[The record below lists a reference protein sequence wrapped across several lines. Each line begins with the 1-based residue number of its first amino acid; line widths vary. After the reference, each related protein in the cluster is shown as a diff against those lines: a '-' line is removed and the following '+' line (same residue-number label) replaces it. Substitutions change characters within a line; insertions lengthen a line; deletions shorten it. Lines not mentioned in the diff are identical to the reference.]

1 VTTVLTP
8 ELTANWD
15 QPDSFTLEGYK
26 REGGYRALPKALAME
41 PDQLIQTLKDS
52 VLRGRG
58 GAGFPTGL
66 KWGFIP
72 QGDGKPHYLVV
83 NADESEPG
91 ACKDMPT
98 LLNNPHALIEGIVIA
113 AYAIRAHEAFIYV
126 RGEVLHV
133 IRRLH
138 NAVAEAAAAG
148 YLGTDILGSGF
159 DLNVVVHA
167 GAGAYI
173 CGEETALLDSLEGFR
188 GQPRLKP
195 PFPAV
200 AGLYACPTVV
210 NNVESIATV
219 PYIVLRGAEDFAAYG
234 TERSKGFGIFSLSGH
249 VTTPGQYE
257 APLGTT
263 LRELLGLAGGIR
275 AGHRLK
281 FWTPGGSSTPL
292 FTDEQLDV
300 PLDYES
306 VAKAGSMLGTRS
318 VQLFDETVCVVR
330 VVLRWVEFYQHESC
344 GKCTPCREGSFWVVQ
359 LLQRL
364 ERGEGTEAELE
375 KLLDICS
382 NITGRAFCALG
393 DSIEA
398 PVKSSIK
405 YFRDEYLEHQR
416 QGGCPFDPVAST
428 LFGFAG
434 GSGGS
439 PPRDNDAAMETA

>member
-1 VTTVLTP
+1 MSTILIP
-8 ELTANWD
+8 ELSAYWD
-15 QPDSFTLEGYK
+15 EPDSFTLAGYQ
-26 REGGYRALPKALAME
+26 RHGGYQALPRALAMQ
-41 PDQLIQTLKDS
+41 PDQVIQTLKDS
-52 VLRGRG
+52 ALRGRG
-58 GAGFPTGL
+58 GAGFPTGV

-98 LLNNPHALIEGIVIA
+98 LLNNPHALIEGAIIA
-113 AYAIRAHEAFIYV
+113 CYAIRAEQAFIYV

-133 IRRLH
+133 VRRLQY
-138 NAVAEAAAAG
+138 AVAEARAAG
-148 YLGTDILGSGF
+148 YLGANILGSG
-159 DLNVVVHA
+159 LNLDVVVHA

-210 NNVESIATV
+210 NNVESIASV
-219 PYIVLRGAEDFAAYG
+219 PYILRYGAAEFARFG
-234 TERSKGFGIFSLSGH
+234 TEKSKGFGLFSLSGH

-263 LRELLGLAGGIR
+263 LRELLDLAGGIR

-292 FTDEQLDV
+292 FTDQHLDV

-306 VAKAGSMLGTRS
+306 VAAAGSMLGTRS
-318 VQLFDETVCVVR
+318 IQL
-330 VVLRWVEFYQHESC
+330 
-344 GKCTPCREGSFWVVQ
+344 
-359 LLQRL
+359 
-364 ERGEGTEAELE
+364 
-375 KLLDICS
+375 
-382 NITGRAFCALG
+382 
-393 DSIEA
+393 
-398 PVKSSIK
+398 
-405 YFRDEYLEHQR
+405 
-416 QGGCPFDPVAST
+416 
-428 LFGFAG
+428 
-434 GSGGS
+434 
-439 PPRDNDAAMETA
+439 

>member
-1 VTTVLTP
+1 VSTILTP
-8 ELTANWD
+8 ELTAHWD
-15 QPDSFTLEGYK
+15 EPDSFTLAAY
-26 REGGYRALPKALAME
+26 RRDGGYRALPKALAMP
-41 PDQLIQTLKDS
+41 PDEVISTLKES

-58 GAGFPTGL
+58 GAGFPTGV

-98 LLNNPHALIEGIVIA
+98 LLANPQALIEGIVIA
-113 AYAIRAHEAFIYV
+113 SYAIRAHEAFIYI

-133 IRRLH
+133 IRRLQH
-138 NAVAEAAAAG
+138 AVAEAREAG
-148 YLGTDILGSGF
+148 FLGRDILGSGF
-159 DLNVVVHA
+159 DLEVVVHA

-195 PFPAV
+195 PFPAT
-200 AGLYACPTVV
+200 AGLYASPTVV

-219 PYIVLRGAEDFAAYG
+219 PWILLNGAPEFAAIG
-234 TERSKGFGIFSLSGH
+234 TEKSKGFGIFSLSGH

-263 LRELLGLAGGIR
+263 LRELLALAGGMR

-292 FTDEQLDV
+292 FTDQHLDV

-306 VAKAGSMLGTRS
+306 VAAAGSMLGTRS
-318 VQLFDETVCVVR
+318 VQLFDETTCVVR
-330 VVLRWVEFYQHESC
+330 VVLRWIEFYQHESC
-344 GKCTPCREGSFWVVQ
+344 GKCTPCREGSYWVVQ
-359 LLQRL
+359 MLQQL
-364 ERGEGTEAELE
+364 EKGGGTEADLE
-375 KLLDICS
+375 KLLDVCT

-398 PVKSSIK
+398 PVKSSIT
-405 YFRDEYLEHQR
+405 YFRDEYLEHQLG
-416 QGGCPFDPVAST
+416 GGCPFDPAAST
-428 LFGFAG
+428 LFT
-434 GSGGS
+434 
-439 PPRDNDAAMETA
+439 MESAR